1 MSVTLRNVVISGV
14 CNFDSLGPRPS
25 PLHDL
30 LRAFNCTGEGNIENG
45 EGLG

>member
-1 MSVTLRNVVISGV
+1 MHMGLARSLTYK
-14 CNFDSLGPRPS
+14 CDSLGPRPS

-30 LRAFNCTGEGNIENG
+30 LRAFNCTGEGNFENG